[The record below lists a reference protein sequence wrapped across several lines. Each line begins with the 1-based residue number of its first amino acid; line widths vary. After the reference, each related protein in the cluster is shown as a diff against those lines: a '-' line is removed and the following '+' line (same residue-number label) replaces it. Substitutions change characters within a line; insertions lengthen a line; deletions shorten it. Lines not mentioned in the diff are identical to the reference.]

1 MNCLLKK
8 FLLKNLNKF
17 LDTYK
22 SDVESSRKNV
32 KVWLKRAETIT
43 KFLNMLSAQ
52 LEDGNI
58 SEDELK
64 STIEEFE
71 QMLEGWK
78 KERV

>member
-17 LDTYK
+17 LDNYK
-22 SDVESSRKNV
+22 DNVETSRKNV
-32 KVWLKRAETIT
+32 KVWLDRAETIT

-64 STIEEFE
+64 ETV
-71 QMLEGWK
+71 EGLKNIVQTW
-78 KERV
+78 

>member
-1 MNCLLKK
+1 
-8 FLLKNLNKF
+8 LLKNLNKF
-17 LDTYK
+17 LETYK
-22 SDVESSRKNV
+22 DNIESSRKNV

-64 STIEEFE
+64 TTIEG
-71 QMLEGWK
+71 LKNIVSNW
-78 KERV
+78 

>member
-17 LDTYK
+17 LETYRT
-22 SDVESSRKNV
+22 DIETSRKNV

-43 KFLNMLSAQ
+43 KFLNLLSSE

-58 SEDELK
+58 TEEELK
-64 STIEEFE
+64 NTIDGLKSIV
-71 QMLEGWK
+71 QDW
-78 KERV
+78 

>member
-17 LDTYK
+17 LETY
-22 SDVESSRKNV
+22 SDNIETSRKNV

-64 STIEEFE
+64 STIEGLKNIV
-71 QMLEGWK
+71 QTW
-78 KERV
+78 

>member
-64 STIEEFE
+64 ATIEGLKNIV
-71 QMLEGWK
+71 QTW
-78 KERV
+78 

>member
-43 KFLNMLSAQ
+43 KFLNMLSVQ

-64 STIEEFE
+64 ATIEGLKNIVQE
-71 QMLEGWK
+71 W
-78 KERV
+78 

>member
-58 SEDELK
+58 TEEELK
-64 STIEEFE
+64 NTIDGLKSIV
-71 QMLEGWK
+71 QDW
-78 KERV
+78 

>member
-32 KVWLKRAETIT
+32 KVWLKRAEKIT

-64 STIEEFE
+64 ATIEGLKNIV
-71 QMLEGWK
+71 QDW
-78 KERV
+78 